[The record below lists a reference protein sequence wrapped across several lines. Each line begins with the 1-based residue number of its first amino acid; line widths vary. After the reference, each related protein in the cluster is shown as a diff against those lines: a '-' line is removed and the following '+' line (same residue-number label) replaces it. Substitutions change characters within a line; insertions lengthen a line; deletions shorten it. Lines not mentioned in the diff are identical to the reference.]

1 MSEEKTEKPTPKK
14 IKESRK
20 EGQIARTPELG
31 AWAAML
37 AIGIM
42 LHTLVGRGTDSLREL
57 MIRSATL
64 AKEPTTD
71 RALELFHDGAI
82 TALLI
87 SVVLGAGVLFVAV
100 IAAASQGGIHLAS
113 KVPKPK
119 LSRLNPIQ
127 GAKRLFGP
135 QALWEGAKVL
145 IKASVVALLVWR
157 TIQGLIPLLGGMV
170 PMSTVIEVVAAQSTA
185 LIRDVSI
192 AGLLMAAADYAMKRR
207 QTGKQ
212 TRMTKNEVKQ
222 EHKQS
227 DGDPQ
232 LKSAI
237 RSRQLAI
244 SRNRMMADVQMADVL
259 LVNPTHVAVALRY
272 DPDKGAPR
280 VLAVGAGAIATKIR
294 QRATE
299 ARVPLVE
306 DIPLARALYYSC
318 KVGQEIPA
326 ELYSAVAQV
335 LAFVISRRSHGINGG
350 QHRSPRGEAEL
361 PDVPRAGRRRKSL
374 APKASGASLP
384 GR

>member
-14 IKESRK
+14 VKESRK

-37 AIGIM
+37 AVGI
-42 LHTLVGRGTDSLREL
+42 LLNLLVRHGTDSLKEL
-57 MIRSATL
+57 MIRSASL
-64 AKEPTTD
+64 ARNPTTEQ
-71 RALELFHDGAI
+71 AVALFHDGAV

-100 IAAASQGGIHLAS
+100 VGAASQGGIHLAT
-113 KVPKPK
+113 KVLKPK
-119 LSRLNPIQ
+119 FSRLNPIQ

-145 IKASVVALLVWR
+145 LKSTVVAVLVWR
-157 TIQGLIPLLGGMV
+157 TIKGLMPLLGGMV
-170 PMSTVIEVVAAQSTA
+170 PVSTVVEIAAAESTA
-185 LIRDVSI
+185 LIRDVAI
-192 AGLLMAAADYAMKRR
+192 AGLVMAGADYAVKRR
-207 QTGKQ
+207 QIGKQ

-232 LKSAI
+232 LKGAI
-237 RSRQLAI
+237 RSRQLAV
-244 SRNRMMADVQMADVL
+244 SRNRMLADVQLADVL

-280 VLAVGAGAIATKIR
+280 VLAIGAGAIAAKIR
-294 QRATE
+294 ERAKE

-306 DIPLARALYYSC
+306 DIPLARALYSSC

-326 ELYSAVAQV
+326 ELYGAVAQV
-335 LAFVISRRSHGINGG
+335 LAFVISRRTQGAGGG
-350 QHRSPRGEAEL
+350 QHHSPRRDAPL
-361 PDVPRAGRRRKSL
+361 PVVPRGGRRRKPSAAKPSTTL
-374 APKASGASLP
+374 TPS
-384 GR
+384 R